1 MTRDD
6 LLTLAR
12 TLAESRGVKLS
23 TVSVWATGGMNHL
36 LFDRLS
42 PRAPRAGGSRLT
54 LENGAAAWFRQ
65 HWPRGLKW
73 PVGIS
78 RYERS
83 GVR

>member
-12 TLAESRGVKLS
+12 TLAERRGVKLS

-36 LFDRLS
+36 LFDRLAA
-42 PRAPRAGGSRLT
+42 RAPRVGGSRLT

-65 HWPRGLKW
+65 HWPANLKW
-73 PVGIS
+73 PSGIP
-78 RYERS
+78 RYGRP
-83 GVR
+83 GAR